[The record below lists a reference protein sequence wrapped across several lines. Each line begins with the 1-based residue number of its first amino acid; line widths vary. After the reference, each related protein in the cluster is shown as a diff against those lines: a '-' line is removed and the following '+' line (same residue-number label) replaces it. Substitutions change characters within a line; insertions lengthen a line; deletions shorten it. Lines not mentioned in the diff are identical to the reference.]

1 MNTTHFRCA
10 ARMLLLL
17 GFSACA
23 ASSLKAEETPA
34 LPELRDVAT
43 GEVVPPAETTRTK
56 EVVRETL

>member
-1 MNTTHFRCA
+1 
-10 ARMLLLL
+10 MLLLL